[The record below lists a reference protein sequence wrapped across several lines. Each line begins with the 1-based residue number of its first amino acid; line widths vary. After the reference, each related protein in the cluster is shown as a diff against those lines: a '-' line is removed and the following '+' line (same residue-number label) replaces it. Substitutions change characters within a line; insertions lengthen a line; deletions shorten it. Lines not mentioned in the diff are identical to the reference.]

1 MTDDEKR
8 DPRYY
13 LAAERTFL
21 AWMRTG
27 LSLMGFGFVV
37 ARFGFF
43 LKEFQIVEHETFR
56 QPTGFSVA
64 FGTALV
70 MIGTLMNIVAAFEH
84 VHTVRKIKNGEI
96 FDRPSYSAILIASI
110 LTFIGAAM
118 AAYLLILK

>member
-37 ARFGFF
+37 ARCGFF
-43 LKEFQIVEHETFR
+43 LREFQLVEHEATQR
-56 QPTGFSVA
+56 PTGFSVA
-64 FGTALV
+64 FGTALGV
-70 MIGTLMNIVAAFEH
+70 VGTLMNIVAAFEH
-84 VHTVRKIKNGEI
+84 VQTVRKIRNGDV
-96 FDRPSYSAILIASI
+96 FDRPSYSAILIAAI
-110 LTFIGAAM
+110 LTFVGIAM
-118 AAYLLILK
+118 AVYLIVLK

>member
-8 DPRYY
+8 DPRYF

-43 LKEFQIVEHETFR
+43 LKEFQLVEHEAAQR
-56 QPTGFSVA
+56 PTGFSVT

-70 MIGTLMNIVAAFEH
+70 VIGTLMNIVAAFEH
-84 VHTVRKIKNGEI
+84 VHTVRKIRNGEI
-96 FDRPSYSAILIASI
+96 FDRPSYSAILIAVI
-110 LTFIGAAM
+110 LTFIGIAM
-118 AAYLLILK
+118 AVYLVVLK

>member
-1 MTDDEKR
+1 MTDEDKK

-43 LKEFQIVEHETFR
+43 LKELQIVEHQTAAK
-56 QPTGFSVA
+56 PTGFSVV

-70 MIGTLMNIVAAFEH
+70 VIGTLMNIVAAFEH
-84 VHTVRKIKNGEI
+84 VQTVRKIRNGEI
-96 FDRPSYSAILIASI
+96 FDRPSYSAILIAVV
-110 LTFIGAAM
+110 LTIIGTAM
-118 AAYLLILK
+118 AVYLVVLK